1 LTQGFSLRWVTS
13 SARRFNKE
21 IKVDIIHN
29 IGDLNMDIT
38 VLRLSDEVSEINR
51 ALRLLDY
58 DWTDF
63 DCMVEGDGTGFDAQC
78 VRFKLYYRGLP
89 NDDSKSEWWKFNF
102 DGEYNHQD
110 NLHQVTE
117 AILDFVQNLPTG
129 DTLKQ
134 QHMVRLFEQGGR
146 LAEELGIDEDFIN
159 PLVGIM
165 EKLATNAI
173 THRK

>member
-1 LTQGFSLRWVTS
+1 
-13 SARRFNKE
+13 
-21 IKVDIIHN
+21 
-29 IGDLNMDIT
+29 MDIT
-38 VLRLSDEVSEINR
+38 VLKLSDEVSEINR
-51 ALRLLDY
+51 ALRLLNY

>member
-1 LTQGFSLRWVTS
+1 
-13 SARRFNKE
+13 
-21 IKVDIIHN
+21 
-29 IGDLNMDIT
+29 MDIT

-110 NLHQVTE
+110 NLTQVTE

>member
-1 LTQGFSLRWVTS
+1 
-13 SARRFNKE
+13 
-21 IKVDIIHN
+21 
-29 IGDLNMDIT
+29 MDIT

-51 ALRLLDY
+51 ALRNLNY

-63 DCMVEGDGTGFDAQC
+63 ECQIQGDGTGFEAQR
-78 VRFKLYYRGLP
+78 VWFKLYYRGLP
-89 NDDSKSEWWKFNF
+89 TSDSKTETWTFNF
-102 DGEYNHQD
+102 DGQYNLQD

-117 AILDFVQNLPTG
+117 AILDFIQNLPTG

-134 QHMVRLFEQGGR
+134 QDMVRLFEKGKR
-146 LAEELGIDEDFIN
+146 LAEELGIDGDFIN

>member
-1 LTQGFSLRWVTS
+1 
-13 SARRFNKE
+13 
-21 IKVDIIHN
+21 
-29 IGDLNMDIT
+29 MDIT
-38 VLRLSDEVSEINR
+38 VLKLSDEVSEINR

-110 NLHQVTE
+110 NLTQVTE

>member
-1 LTQGFSLRWVTS
+1 
-13 SARRFNKE
+13 
-21 IKVDIIHN
+21 
-29 IGDLNMDIT
+29 MDIT

-51 ALRLLDY
+51 ALRLLNY
-58 DWTDF
+58 DWTGF
-63 DCMVEGDGTGFDAQC
+63 ECMVEGDGTGFDAQC
-78 VRFKLYYRGLP
+78 VRFKLYYRGLHMS
-89 NDDSKSEWWKFNF
+89 DSKTETWKFNF
-102 DGEYNHQD
+102 DGEYNLQD

-117 AILDFVQNLPTG
+117 AILEFIQNLPTG

>member
-1 LTQGFSLRWVTS
+1 
-13 SARRFNKE
+13 
-21 IKVDIIHN
+21 
-29 IGDLNMDIT
+29 MDIT
-38 VLRLSDEVSEINR
+38 VLKLSDEVSEINR

>member
-1 LTQGFSLRWVTS
+1 
-13 SARRFNKE
+13 
-21 IKVDIIHN
+21 
-29 IGDLNMDIT
+29 MDIT

-51 ALRLLDY
+51 ALRLLNY

-110 NLHQVTE
+110 NLTQVTE

>member
-1 LTQGFSLRWVTS
+1 
-13 SARRFNKE
+13 
-21 IKVDIIHN
+21 
-29 IGDLNMDIT
+29 MDIT

-110 NLHQVTE
+110 NLTQVTE

-173 THRK
+173 THRNVVEYKAKDAA

>member
-1 LTQGFSLRWVTS
+1 
-13 SARRFNKE
+13 
-21 IKVDIIHN
+21 
-29 IGDLNMDIT
+29 MDIT

-51 ALRLLDY
+51 ALRLLNY

>member
-1 LTQGFSLRWVTS
+1 
-13 SARRFNKE
+13 
-21 IKVDIIHN
+21 
-29 IGDLNMDIT
+29 MDIT

-51 ALRLLDY
+51 ALRNLNY

-63 DCMVEGDGTGFDAQC
+63 NCNVEGDGTGFDAQH
-78 VRFKLYYRGLP
+78 VRFQLYYRGL
-89 NDDSKSEWWKFNF
+89 SSSEHMSETWRFNF
-102 DGEYNHQD
+102 DGDYNLQD
-110 NLHQVTE
+110 NLTQVTE
-117 AILDFVQNLPTG
+117 AILDFIQNLPTG

-134 QHMVRLFEQGGR
+134 QDMVRLFEKGKR
-146 LAEELGIDEDFIN
+146 LAEELGIDGDFIN